1 MLSEGFWYG
10 GFSVVIPEDFFGPG
24 VFFFFSLRGRLR
36 STMRTCGLGF
46 RYCLLYT
53 SLLENLN
60 FFLMNYHRLIANGY
74 RKKVLDDEI
83 KLIQLELDK
92 IKEVLR

>member
-1 MLSEGFWYG
+1 MADEEALKARE
-10 GFSVVIPEDFFGPG
+10 IE
-24 VFFFFSLRGRLR
+24 
-36 STMRTCGLGF
+36 
-46 RYCLLYT
+46 
-53 SLLENLN
+53 LLENLN
-60 FFLMNYHRLIANGY
+60 FFLMNYHRLMANGY

>member
-1 MLSEGFWYG
+1 MADEEALKARE
-10 GFSVVIPEDFFGPG
+10 IE
-24 VFFFFSLRGRLR
+24 
-36 STMRTCGLGF
+36 
-46 RYCLLYT
+46 
-53 SLLENLN
+53 LLENLN
-60 FFLMNYHRLIANGY
+60 FFLMNYHRLFANGY

>member
-1 MLSEGFWYG
+1 MADEEALKERE
-10 GFSVVIPEDFFGPG
+10 IE
-24 VFFFFSLRGRLR
+24 
-36 STMRTCGLGF
+36 
-46 RYCLLYT
+46 LLD
-53 SLLENLN
+53 NLN

>member
-1 MLSEGFWYG
+1 MADEEALKARE
-10 GFSVVIPEDFFGPG
+10 IE
-24 VFFFFSLRGRLR
+24 
-36 STMRTCGLGF
+36 
-46 RYCLLYT
+46 
-53 SLLENLN
+53 LLENLN

-92 IKEVLR
+92 LKKSSDRKKVHRGSCRWAYLH

>member
-1 MLSEGFWYG
+1 MADEEALKARE
-10 GFSVVIPEDFFGPG
+10 IE
-24 VFFFFSLRGRLR
+24 
-36 STMRTCGLGF
+36 
-46 RYCLLYT
+46 
-53 SLLENLN
+53 LLENLN
-60 FFLMNYHRLIANGY
+60 FFLMNYHHLIANGY

>member
-1 MLSEGFWYG
+1 MADEEALKARE
-10 GFSVVIPEDFFGPG
+10 IE
-24 VFFFFSLRGRLR
+24 
-36 STMRTCGLGF
+36 
-46 RYCLLYT
+46 
-53 SLLENLN
+53 LLENLN
-60 FFLMNYHRLIANGY
+60 FFLMNHHRLIANGY

>member
-1 MLSEGFWYG
+1 MADEEALKARE
-10 GFSVVIPEDFFGPG
+10 IE
-24 VFFFFSLRGRLR
+24 
-36 STMRTCGLGF
+36 
-46 RYCLLYT
+46 
-53 SLLENLN
+53 LLENLN
-60 FFLMNYHRLIANGY
+60 FFLMNYHRLSANGY